1 MAEFRVCALI
11 PTFDNPA
18 TVRGVVER
26 LREHLVDILVVDD
39 GSGAAGREACAS
51 LQREGLASVLHLPHN
66 RGKGAAMKEGFA
78 LLQQRGFTH
87 AMQVD
92 ADGQHDLACI
102 PAFLAAA
109 EQNPAAL
116 VLGYPEYDASVPKAR
131 LAARRVTTF
140 WVDLEVGRKGLVRDA
155 MIGCRIYPLDAAL
168 RSRTRGDRMDFDVE
182 IVVRMARMG
191 VPVVNLPVRVRY
203 LSRDEGGV
211 SHFQPFRDNL
221 RLSLM
226 HSRICTGIC
235 TDWFLRPFRRRRTP

>member
-1 MAEFRVCALI
+1 MTLRIAAVV
-11 PTFDNPA
+11 PTYDNPA
-18 TVRGVVER
+18 TIATVVGN
-26 LREHLVDILVVDD
+26 LRPHFATVFVVDD
-39 GSGAAGREACAS
+39 GSGPEGRTACDA
-51 LQREGLASVLHLPHN
+51 LAKDGRARLVRLPQN
-66 RGKGAAMKEGFA
+66 RGKGGAVKAGFA
-78 LLQQRGFTH
+78 AAAEAGFTH
-87 AMQVD
+87 VFQVD